1 MVNCQIKHVILNSQL
16 LVKDKYVGCHLYL
29 PSFDRLLLYPVRGCQ
44 NVSYYRYMRERCIG
58 TATRSIAAVI
68 WHQQILLL
76 KNIRGWNPPL
86 PWATEGKDVIADVCI
101 CITVI

>member
-44 NVSYYRYMRERCIG
+44 NVSYYGYMRERCTG
-58 TATRSIAAVI
+58 TAGISKFYCWKTS
-68 WHQQILLL
+68 
-76 KNIRGWNPPL
+76 RGGIHPFP
-86 PWATEGKDVIADVCI
+86 TEG
-101 CITVI
+101 